1 MTDAMQTAQ
10 SRHRTHRR
18 ALIGGV
24 LSLATQGALL
34 GALVPFRNHLSIATA
49 ALAFVI
55 PVVVGVVIGGFTPG
69 ALASVVGFIL
79 YDVFFLPPYGTL
91 TVHGGAN
98 WLALVVYLVVTLLV
112 AQVVTNLNAARDEAR
127 RREQDAAR
135 LFELS
140 QALIGEFTISELLDH
155 IAATVQTV
163 FAPRW
168 TALLLPENTTVS
180 GADGPDLFVAAR
192 HGQPLTSEELASLTS
207 NEGQTRSLGMAGG
220 EAASRISVALVASN
234 RPVGLLVLQE
244 ARFARQDRALLG
256 TFANQAAL
264 AVERAQLQDQ
274 AMRTRLLEEIDRWRG
289 AMMGAVSHDLRTP
302 LASVKAAVSTLRQN
316 IPGMTDADRAD
327 LLELIELQSDRLAR
341 LVTNLLD
348 MTRIESG
355 ALAVRPTLIPFD
367 ELVEE
372 AVSALDGL
380 VARSRVHVEAGPD
393 LPLLSID
400 HVLIGQVL
408 ANLLENAARL
418 SPPDRP
424 ISISAHS
431 LGGSRVP
438 LVELSVADDGPGIAP
453 EERERVFEMFSQNSG
468 GARAGLGLAIAK
480 AFVEAHGGSIWIDP
494 TTTGG
499 ARVVFTVPAAS
510 GVLDVRDRVS

>member
-1 MTDAMQTAQ
+1 MTDALRTMPTRNA
-10 SRHRTHRR
+10 THRR
-18 ALIGGV
+18 VVTGIV
-24 LSLATQGALL
+24 LALATQGALL
-34 GALVPFRNHLSIATA
+34 AVLVPFRTHLSIATA

-55 PVVVGVVIGGFTPG
+55 PVVVGVVAGGFAAG
-69 ALASVVGFIL
+69 ALASVVGFVL

-91 TVHGGAN
+91 TVRGGEN

-127 RREQDAAR
+127 RREQDAGR

-155 IAATVQTV
+155 IASTVQTV

-168 TALLLPENTTVS
+168 TALLLPVETTPG
-180 GADGPDLFVAAR
+180 GADGPELFVAAR
-192 HGQPLTSEELASLTS
+192 AGQPISPEELTSLISGGA
-207 NEGQTRSLGMAGG
+207 QTRSLGMAGG
-220 EAASRISVALVASN
+220 ETASRIAVALVASN

-244 ARFARQDRALLG
+244 VHFARQDRALLG

-274 AMRTRLLEEIDRWRG
+274 AIRSRLLEEIDRWRG

-302 LASVKAAVSTLRQN
+302 LASIKAAVSSLRQN
-316 IPGMTDADRAD
+316 NAGLSALDQAE
-327 LLELIELQSDRLAR
+327 LLELIEQQSDRLAR

-355 ALAVRPTLIPFD
+355 ALAVRPVLIPLD
-367 ELVEE
+367 ELVAE
-372 AVSALDGL
+372 ALVAVDGL
-380 VARSRVHVEAGPD
+380 VPPSRVCLEPVAG
-393 LPLLSID
+393 LPMLAID

-418 SPPDRP
+418 SPPEHP
-424 ISISAHS
+424 IRIGARAV
-431 LGGSRVP
+431 GEPTVP
-438 LVELSVADDGPGIAP
+438 FVEISVADEGPGIAP
-453 EERERVFEMFSQNSG
+453 DERERVFEMFSQNSG

-480 AFVEAHGGSIWIDP
+480 AFVEAHGGTIWIDP
-494 TTTGG
+494 TTAHG
-499 ARVVFTVPAAS
+499 ARVVFTVPAAAP
-510 GVLDVRDRVS
+510 GAPHG

>member
-1 MTDAMQTAQ
+1 MTDAMRTMPA
-10 SRHRTHRR
+10 RYGTHRR
-18 ALIGGV
+18 AVVGGI

-34 GALVPFRNHLSIATA
+34 LVLLPFRNHLSIATA
-49 ALAFVI
+49 ALAFVV
-55 PVVVGVVIGGFTPG
+55 PVVVGVVVGGYTPG
-69 ALASVVGFIL
+69 ALASVIGFIL

-91 TVHGGAN
+91 TVHDAAN

-127 RREQDAAR
+127 RREQDAGR

-140 QALIGEFTISELLDH
+140 QALIGDFTLSELLDH
-155 IAATVQTV
+155 IAATVQSV

-168 TALLLPENTTVS
+168 TALLLPAES
-180 GADGPDLFVAAR
+180 APLGAEGPELFVAAR
-192 HGQPLTSEELASLTS
+192 DGQAMTAEELASLTS
-207 NEGQTRSLGMAGG
+207 SSGQTRSLGMAGG
-220 EAASRISVALVASN
+220 EAASRIAVALVASN

-244 ARFARQDRALLG
+244 VQFARQDRALLG

-274 AMRTRLLEEIDRWRG
+274 AVRTRLLEEIDRWRG

-302 LASVKAAVSTLRQN
+302 LASVKAAVSSLRQN
-316 IPGMTDADRAD
+316 NAGLSETDRAD

-372 AVSALDGL
+372 ALVAVDGL
-380 VARSRVHVEAGPD
+380 VPRSRVRREAPPD
-393 LPLLSID
+393 LPLLEID

-418 SPPDRP
+418 SPPDRL
-424 ISISAHS
+424 IRIHARTS
-431 LGGSRVP
+431 GGPTVS
-438 LVELSVADDGPGIAP
+438 LVEISVADDGPGIAA
-453 EERERVFEMFSQNSG
+453 EERERVFDMFSQNSG
-468 GARAGLGLAIAK
+468 GGRAGLGLAIAK
-480 AFVEAHGGSIWIDP
+480 AFVEAHGGFIWIDP
-494 TTTGG
+494 GTTRG
-499 ARVVFTVPAAS
+499 ARVVFTVPAGGAP
-510 GVLDVRDRVS
+510 RAA